1 VAQSEE
7 ENNEPEEMEIYEF
20 KLLDKEFKII
30 ILNKLNVLQEKADN

>member
-1 VAQSEE
+1 MAQSEE
-7 ENNEPEEMEIYEF
+7 ENNETEEMEIYEF